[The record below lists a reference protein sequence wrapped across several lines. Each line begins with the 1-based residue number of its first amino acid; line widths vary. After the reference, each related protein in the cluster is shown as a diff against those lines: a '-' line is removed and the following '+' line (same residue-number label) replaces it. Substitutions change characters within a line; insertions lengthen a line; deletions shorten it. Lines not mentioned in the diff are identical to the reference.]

1 MKVPTYQS
9 QAAIPT
15 RGQGTFMSAQL
26 SSAAMEAPALAFAK
40 AGEMKSRGGK
50 KLAQFGEQLTDFAQ
64 KKLQI
69 SDDAKASDAADNFE
83 LAIND
88 AKDAALQIADPVDA
102 EAQFNRDLKK
112 AESVHGLGLTRR
124 QQKTMFADKISR
136 RRVSAV
142 LDFRKEINR
151 RVVEMRTANLDRV
164 ETFAISKGADL
175 TKSFAVRDEAIRE
188 GINAIFAAIPDIGS
202 DKVQERLEAF
212 TKSTVAS
219 TLLNMVNADGA
230 DALGIIDAFRK
241 GNSPDEVIKSAQNL
255 LTPEDVNKIAD
266 DALKQANR
274 VVKAREDARKAA
286 DAEANKSNLKQ
297 YNLIVNADLS
307 DPVQRELAE
316 DAHNILLAAGYYE
329 TPAKRKAVEDL
340 LEISATSETF
350 VATPESEDL
359 QQTLEEKEVLDQLT
373 FEDLTAAK
381 GKVDPKFYTRMLQQI
396 EGDRDAAEKEGIQ
409 IFKDAYDYTEKAEAN
424 LKTPS
429 RMAFRRSSIEFRE
442 WLSKNKKEST
452 TKILDKARK
461 IVKESQAEFIE
472 KQRKFRQSRL
482 RASYSSFAPAL
493 KAKIPDP
500 ATASIEAVNQGLTK
514 ALLDSPGD
522 ALLLGFQKLINEE
535 FSLQIFEPEGSN

>member
-40 AGEMKSRGGK
+40 AGEMKSRSGK
-50 KLAQFGEQLTDFAQ
+50 KLEQRGERLTDFAV

-124 QQKTMFADKISR
+124 QQKSMFADKISR
-136 RRVSAV
+136 RRVSTV
-142 LDFRKEINR
+142 LDFRKEINK
-151 RVVEMRTANLDRV
+151 RVVELRLANLDKA
-164 ETFAISKGADL
+164 ETFAINKGADR
-175 TKSFAVRDEAIRE
+175 TKSFAVRDYAISY
-188 GINAIFAAIPDIGS
+188 GINAIEAATPDIGA
-202 DKVQERLEAF
+202 DKVQERIEAF

-219 TLLNMVNADGA
+219 TLLNMVNAEGA

-241 GNSPDEVIKSAQNL
+241 GNSPDEIIKSAQKL
-255 LTPEDVNKIAD
+255 LTPEDINKIAD

-286 DAEANKSNLKQ
+286 DAEANKSNLEQ

-307 DPVQRELAE
+307 DPRQRELAE
-316 DAHNILLAAGYYE
+316 DAHKILLAAGYYE
-329 TPAKRKAVEDL
+329 TPAKRNAVEDL
-340 LEISATSETF
+340 LDISAESEKF
-350 VATPESEDL
+350 VATPESDAL
-359 QQTLEEKEVLDQLT
+359 QQTLEEKEILDQLT
-373 FEDLTAAK
+373 YEELTRAK
-381 GKVDPKFYTRMLQQI
+381 GEVDPSFYSKMLQAI

-442 WLSKNKKEST
+442 WLSKNKTKST
-452 TKILDKARK
+452 TEILDKARK

-472 KQRKFRQSRL
+472 RQRKFRQSRL

-500 ATASIEAVNQGLTK
+500 ATASIQDVQNGVAEALAAN
-514 ALLDSPGD
+514 PND
-522 ALLLGFQKLINEE
+522 ALLLGFQALTNEE
-535 FSLQIFEPEGSN
+535 FSLQIFEPRVSN